1 MSNARSKVKI
11 LANVGHISKV
21 RMEVQLVSF
30 YVQMYVVITCLCNL
44 YYFYMIEGV
53 SIVRNHDGHLRFES
67 NCMKNGHSKYIFS
80 EVEDECTLLF
90 LNHLMRKIDMLT

>member
-1 MSNARSKVKI
+1 
-11 LANVGHISKV
+11 
-21 RMEVQLVSF
+21 
-30 YVQMYVVITCLCNL
+30 
-44 YYFYMIEGV
+44 MIEGV